1 MLPTNP
7 RPSIDRDLS
16 EMQAYLDTVSDA
28 PGLEI
33 EYHDAKTTRT
43 QRLYGAVPVS
53 RTFERPAAAKT
64 LRCYPVD
71 PASDVFTVR
80 VDEIQRLQNI
90 DLPDAVFGEVA
101 ETPAA
106 EAIGLT
112 RLAAIDTAAVPLP
125 KLLHL
130 LNPGAEDPARTRQ
143 ALKTLR
149 TYAAERPTDATTAIP
164 VLRGLLTYDELGP
177 VAARETVKTLRI
189 LAEADAEA
197 VAPVA
202 DDLRRYLNYNFDGPP
217 KDTARAF
224 AAIAEI
230 HPEDVIEAVPAL
242 ADLIDDREKGL
253 AYATYTLAL
262 ISRDTPAAIKPV
274 AATLGRALAD
284 ESINTNARL
293 SAASAFGRTV
303 AEDPALGVEYIDAVL
318 STLES
323 SDHKLRNNATAILGD
338 IAQTHSDVV
347 KPHVD
352 DLAPYLTVDDRFTR
366 VNTSGAL
373 SRVAEDF
380 PESVEHLTGTFIDL
394 LADDDPLV
402 RTNACW
408 TLGYL
413 EADEAV
419 GVLGKRAHEDDDQE
433 VRNRAAWAHARIT
446 K

>member
-1 MLPTNP
+1 MQPTNP
-7 RPSIDRDLS
+7 RPSTDRTLS
-16 EMQAYLDTVSDA
+16 EMEAYLDTVYDA
-28 PGLEI
+28 PGLKI
-33 EYHDAKTTRT
+33 EYHDTKTTRT
-43 QRLYGAVPVS
+43 HRLYGAVPIS

-71 PASDVFTVR
+71 PSTDVFTVR
-80 VDEIQRLQNI
+80 VDEIQRLQPI

-101 ETPAA
+101 ETPVA

-125 KLLHL
+125 KLLQL
-130 LNPGAEDPARTRQ
+130 LQTGGEDADRTRQ
-143 ALKTLR
+143 ALKALR
-149 TYAAERPTDATTAIP
+149 TYAAERPADATTAIP
-164 VLRGLLTYDELGP
+164 VLRGFLTDDGLGP

-189 LAEADAEA
+189 IAEADAGA

-202 DDLRRYLNYNFDGPP
+202 DDLRPYLDYNFDGPP
-217 KDTARAF
+217 KDAARAF
-224 AAIAEI
+224 AAIAEA
-230 HPEDVIEAVPAL
+230 HPDDVAGAVPAL
-242 ADLIDDREKGL
+242 APLIEDREKGL

-262 ISRDTPAAIKPV
+262 VSRDTPAAIKPV

-303 AEDPALGVEYIDAVL
+303 AEDPSIGVEFVDEVRSAL
-318 STLES
+318 ASR
-323 SDHKLRNNATAILGD
+323 DQKLRNNATAILGD
-338 IAQTHSDVV
+338 IAQMHADVV
-347 KPHVD
+347 EPHVD
-352 DLAPYLTVDDRFTR
+352 DLAPHLTVDDRFTR

-380 PESVEHLTGTFIDL
+380 PESVEHLTGTFIEL

-408 TLGYL
+408 TLGHL
-413 EADEAV
+413 DADDAV
-419 GVLGKRAHEDDDQE
+419 AALAERAHEDEDQE